1 MKPDT
6 DKRVTTT
13 VKKNGV
19 TINPKK
25 EDLMQEKNLDEK
37 KLDPVGKEDKDI
49 DNDGDHDKSDKYL
62 LNRRKV
68 RSKII
73 KMKESTLEELRK
85 KRTAPKAEGAVD
97 NTPEEGHEVEEETVK
112 EYASV
117 DTSAKKNAIKDR
129 MKTKMMQMT
138 ADHDRKKAGMNV
150 K

>member
-1 MKPDT
+1 MKPDQ

-25 EDLMQEKNLDEK
+25 EDLMQEKKLEEK

-85 KRTAPKAEGAVD
+85 KRATPPKAEGAVD
-97 NTPEEGHEVEEETVK
+97 NTPEEGHEVEEAV
-112 EYASV
+112 A
-117 DTSAKKNAIKDR
+117 AKIDDSKQKDAIKER
-129 MKTKMMQMT
+129 MKQRMQQMT
-138 ADHDRKKAGMNV
+138 ADHDKKRKAMSA
-150 K
+150 

>member
-1 MKPDT
+1 MKPDQ

-25 EDLMQEKNLDEK
+25 EDLMTEKNLDEK
-37 KLDPVGKEDKDI
+37 KLDAVGKEDKDI

-73 KMKESTLEELRK
+73 KMKESALDELRK
-85 KRTAPKAEGAVD
+85 ARKPKGEGAVD
-97 NTPEEGHEVEEETVK
+97 NTPEEGHEVEEEVVA
-112 EYASV
+112 EYAKV
-117 DTSAKKNAIKDR
+117 DDSAKKNAIKEKMKAR
-129 MKTKMMQMT
+129 MQQMT
-138 ADHDRKKAGMNV
+138 ADHDRKKAGMTA
-150 K
+150 

>member
-1 MKPDT
+1 MKPDQ

-49 DNDGDHDKSDKYL
+49 DNDGDHDKSDRYL

-85 KRTAPKAEGAVD
+85 KRATPPKAEGAVD
-97 NTPEEGHEVEEETVK
+97 NTPEEGHEVEEAV
-112 EYASV
+112 A
-117 DTSAKKNAIKDR
+117 AKIDDSKQKDAIKER
-129 MKTKMMQMT
+129 MKQRMQQMT
-138 ADHDRKKAGMNV
+138 ADHDKKRKAMSA
-150 K
+150 

>member
-1 MKPDT
+1 MKPDQ

-85 KRTAPKAEGAVD
+85 KRATPPKAEGAVD
-97 NTPEEGHEVEEETVK
+97 NTPEEGHEVEEAV
-112 EYASV
+112 A
-117 DTSAKKNAIKDR
+117 AKIDDSKQKDAIKER
-129 MKTKMMQMT
+129 MKQRMQQMT
-138 ADHDRKKAGMNV
+138 ADHDKKRKAMSA
-150 K
+150 

>member
-1 MKPDT
+1 MKPDQ

-49 DNDGDHDKSDKYL
+49 DNDGDHDKSDSYL

-85 KRTAPKAEGAVD
+85 KRTAPKGEGAVD

>member
-1 MKPDT
+1 MKPDQ

-25 EDLMQEKNLDEK
+25 EDLMQEKKLDEK

-85 KRTAPKAEGAVD
+85 KRATPPKAEGAVD
-97 NTPEEGHEVEEETVK
+97 NTPEEGHEVEEAV
-112 EYASV
+112 A
-117 DTSAKKNAIKDR
+117 AKIDDSKQKDAIKER
-129 MKTKMMQMT
+129 MKQRMQQMT
-138 ADHDRKKAGMNV
+138 ADHDKKRKAMSA
-150 K
+150 